1 MKKIVV
7 LLSLAILIFQFGC
20 TTTRYVSFQQASEPK
35 YLRDH
40 LVLHTPETTYH
51 LYDYKFTKET
61 LEGNLKPLTDQK
73 KFGLHVFTNLNF
85 ELGLGQDSIL
95 QITIPRSNI
104 ETVKFHSL
112 NIWKTALLA
121 LLVGDGVLALYSVTM
136 IMVYGL

>member
-40 LVLHTPETTYH
+40 LILHTPKTTYL
-51 LYDYKFTKET
+51 LYDYKFTEET
-61 LEGNLKPLTDQK
+61 LEGSLKSLTDQK
-73 KFGLHVFTNLNF
+73 KFGVHVYTNLDF
-85 ELGLGQDSIL
+85 ELGLGKDSIL
-95 QITIPRSNI
+95 QITIPKSNI

-121 LLVGDGVLALYSVTM
+121 FLVSDGILTLSVVTM